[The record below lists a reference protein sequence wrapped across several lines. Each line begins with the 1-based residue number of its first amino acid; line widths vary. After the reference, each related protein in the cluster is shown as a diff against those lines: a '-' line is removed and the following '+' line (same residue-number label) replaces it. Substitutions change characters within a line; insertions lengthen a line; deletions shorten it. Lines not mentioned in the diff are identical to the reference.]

1 MADREPLTVWLYG
14 TRIATLREDGNDR
27 LGLHWTDEAYER
39 WGGGSRVMSHLLPM
53 SVSTKAPHPARVKVF
68 VDGLLPEGH
77 ARTNYAI
84 DAGLRPEDTFGL
96 VARYGRDTAGA
107 LVFQPVDE
115 PAPLRVGRYRSLTD
129 HEVGQRLR
137 DAHRHAPGGKDV
149 GRDSSALAGL
159 QPKITLH
166 RAVDGTW
173 QACLDGAPSTW
184 IVKVAQPLDGPSG
197 DVVDTEVCSLD
208 VARQAGLAAAHAQ
221 IHVFDGVRAI
231 AVRRYDR
238 VERIDGLHRVHQ
250 EDLAQALGVNTEDPL
265 RKFQRG
271 NRMPSLAHAA
281 DVLRSGG
288 SEPDDLL
295 RLTTINYL
303 LGNIDAH
310 AKNISFLRHENG
322 TATLSP
328 AYDIAMHTHH
338 DDEQHRS
345 ALDIN
350 GKIFYADMTIDD
362 LVAEARTWG
371 LPSRRAQ
378 RTVKDTVEATRAA
391 LEAID
396 PDDYPGVS
404 AEALDTVRH
413 RLSLSSTDDPSGP
426 GTVHHT
432 VATTSA
438 RPRGTGRQARV
449 QRGVPSGGQYAAQQ
463 HAEADVELTEPAD

>member
-1 MADREPLTVWLYG
+1 MASREPLTVWLYG
-14 TRIATLREDGNDR
+14 SRIATLREDSNDKLELR
-27 LGLHWTDEAYER
+27 WTGEAYER
-39 WGGGSRVMSHLLPM
+39 WGSGSRIMSHLLPL
-53 SVSTKAPHPARVKVF
+53 SAPTKAPHPARVKVF

-77 ARTNYAI
+77 ARVNYAI
-84 DAGLRPEDTFGL
+84 EAGLRPEDTFGL

-115 PAPLRVGRYRSLTD
+115 PAPLRVGEYRSLTEHD
-129 HEVGQRLR
+129 VGQRLR
-137 DAHRHAPGGKDV
+137 DAHKHAPGFGNDV
-149 GRDSSALAGL
+149 GRDSSTLAGL

-166 RAVDGTW
+166 RAHDGTW

-184 IVKVAQPLDGPSG
+184 IVKVAQPLEGPSG

-208 VARQAGLAAAHAQ
+208 IANRAGLAAAHAE

-238 VERIDGLHRVHQ
+238 IEGPDGLHRVHQ
-250 EDLAQALGVNTEDPL
+250 EDLAQALGLNTDDPL

-310 AKNISFLRHENG
+310 AKNISFLRHEDG

-350 GKIFYADMTIDD
+350 GKVYYADMTTDD
-362 LVAEARTWG
+362 LLAEAQRWG
-371 LPSRRAQ
+371 MPSRRAQ
-378 RTVKDTVEATRAA
+378 RTVNDMIEATRGA

-396 PDDYPGVS
+396 PDEYPGVS
-404 AEALDTVRH
+404 AKALDTVRH
-413 RLSLSSTDDPSGP
+413 RLPLVAAGADPRPAVARSA
-426 GTVHHT
+426 GT
-432 VATTSA
+432 ATSA
-438 RPRGTGRQARV
+438 
-449 QRGVPSGGQYAAQQ
+449 SS
-463 HAEADVELTEPAD
+463 